1 MKLVINGCYGG
12 FSVSPA
18 VLEFLGL
25 ENVYGI
31 LSNRDFDIEGSRD
44 YYAFR
49 SHPKLIEAI
58 ELIGEEASSGRYAN
72 LRIIEIP
79 DGIDYSIAEYD
90 GKEWVE
96 ESHRTWS

>member
-1 MKLVINGCYGG
+1 MKVVINGCYGG

-18 VLEFLGL
+18 VLEFLGI
-25 ENVYGI
+25 ENAYGI
-31 LSNRDFDIEGSRD
+31 LSNRDFDIEDSKD

-49 SHPKLIEAI
+49 SYPKLIEAI
-58 ELIGEEASSGRYAN
+58 ELIGEEASSGRYAE
-72 LRIIEIP
+72 LYIIEIP
-79 DGIDYSIAEYD
+79 DGIDYNIAEYD